1 MAGMWRTGIWAAALA
16 ALPILSVAIAS
27 MAYGEA
33 QLINPCVGWGGNPP
47 ASATAKAACKAY
59 MVVSRTK
66 AQAVLSAA
74 GVQGVI
80 LLAASLGVW
89 GTVRLRQRAVV
100 CAGLLML
107 LETIPTLFSFS
118 PLALFAG
125 IGLLVVAYRMPNRT
139 GHPS

>member
-1 MAGMWRTGIWAAALA
+1 MWRKGIWAATLA
-16 ALPILSVAIAS
+16 ALPISLVAIAS
-27 MAYGEA
+27 MAYCGA
-33 QLINPCVGWGGNPP
+33 QLINPCVGWGGRPP
-47 ASATAKAACKAY
+47 TRVTAESTCKAY
-59 MVVSRTK
+59 TVDSRTRG
-66 AQAVLSAA
+66 QAALSAA

-80 LLAASLGVW
+80 LLAAALAVW

-100 CAGLLML
+100 CGGLLML

-139 GHPS
+139 ALRSLL